1 MASAVMIDDRLQIDG
16 FDPRTWSGSYGLN
29 TDGFPKNIYMDGSY
43 TTQIDPTVMEFST
56 TPEYADDVN
65 MDLAGNM
72 YLKTASVDPAPDRMF
87 PARKFEYPD
96 GRVTWSRPGAPWDF
110 DKEDLASSNQGVVAI
125 IPTFVKGDNTAFYFV
140 LIVLAL
146 FLASK
151 IK

>member
-16 FDPRTWSGSYGLN
+16 FEPRTWSGSFGLN

-43 TTQIDPTVMEFST
+43 TTQIDPTVMESSSI
-56 TPEYADDVN
+56 PEYSDDTN

-72 YLKTASVDPAPDRMF
+72 YLKTANDKPAPFSMF
-87 PARKFEYPD
+87 PARKYEYPD
-96 GRVTWSRPGAPWDF
+96 GRVTWSRPGAPWNF
-110 DKEDLASSNQGVVAI
+110 DKEDLASPSGVVSL
-125 IPTFVKGDNTAFYFV
+125 PTFVNGDNTAFYFV
-140 LIVLAL
+140 LVVLAL